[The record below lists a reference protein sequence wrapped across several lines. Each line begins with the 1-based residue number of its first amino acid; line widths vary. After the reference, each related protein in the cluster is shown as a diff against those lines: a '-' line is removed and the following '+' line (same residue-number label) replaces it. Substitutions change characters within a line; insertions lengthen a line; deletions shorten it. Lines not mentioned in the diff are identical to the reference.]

1 MTGSAFQA
9 MDVVVASGRKQKG
22 GGLEEGGLKIHPDRR
37 PADDG
42 KRLPGDGRC
51 SGDVGVSKREEVW
64 RRGG

>member
-1 MTGSAFQA
+1 M
-9 MDVVVASGRKQKG
+9 
-22 GGLEEGGLKIHPDRR
+22 EEGGLKIHPDGR

-64 RRGG
+64 RRVG